1 MQDGHQLEE
10 ESIDILELV
19 DSLEELV
26 GVSRRMPFSGRILVD
41 EEAFLSLVDQ
51 LRVTV
56 PREIREA
63 QRVIHDRERI
73 ILEAQEEATKILKT
87 ARDRAEYMVSS
98 EGILNEARQQG
109 EELLR
114 QAEERRKRH
123 MGELELFA
131 LDRFTIIEEAMR
143 QGMGTIEEAMR
154 ETVGIMEE
162 AKERALSRN
171 PQRPSS
177 D

>member
-1 MQDGHQLEE
+1 MQDDNQPEE

-19 DSLEELV
+19 DGLEELV
-26 GVSRRMPFSGRILVD
+26 GVSRRMPFSGRIMVD
-41 EEAFLSLVDQ
+41 EEAFLGLVDQ

-63 QRVIHDRERI
+63 QRVIRDRERI
-73 ILEAQEEATKILKT
+73 ILHAQEEATRILKT
-87 ARDRAEYMVSS
+87 ARDRAEYMLSDQ
-98 EGILNEARQQG
+98 GILNEARQQG

-114 QAEERRKRH
+114 QAEERRKRD

-131 LDRFTIIEEAMR
+131 LDRFTVIEEAMR
-143 QGMGTIEEAMR
+143 QGMGIIEDAMR
-154 ETVGIMEE
+154 ETVGIMED

-171 PQRPSS
+171 PKQPRS